1 MQQFPWFRF
10 SVFASGLMAIGYI
23 AMKATTPTEEQLY
36 KEMSPDLRRRVDA
49 TRNAR
54 LTREAEL
61 KKQMA
66 AQEAGN
72 ANPETSKPI
81 WADPPSK

>member
-1 MQQFPWFRF
+1 
-10 SVFASGLMAIGYI
+10 
-23 AMKATTPTEEQLY
+23 
-36 KEMSPDLRRRVDA
+36 MSPDLRRRVDA

-54 LTREAEL
+54 LTREAEM
-61 KKQMA
+61 KKQIA